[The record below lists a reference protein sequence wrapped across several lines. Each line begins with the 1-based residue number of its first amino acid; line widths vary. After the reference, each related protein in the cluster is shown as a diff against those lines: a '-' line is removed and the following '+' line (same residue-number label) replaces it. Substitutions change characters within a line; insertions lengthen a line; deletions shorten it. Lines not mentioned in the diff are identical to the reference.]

1 MKKILLVCN
10 DGMSTGFLTNKMN
23 EYIQSKDLDYEVR
36 AISEMT
42 LDREWEDSDCILL
55 GPQIGYLKDNILTRI
70 ENARPVD
77 VINPV
82 DYGRINAQG
91 VVEHALKLLGDL

>member
-23 EYIQSKDLDYEVR
+23 EYIQASGMNYEVR

-55 GPQIGYLKDNILTRI
+55 GPQIGYLKDSVETRI
-70 ENARPVD
+70 EKSRPVD
-77 VINPV
+77 VINPM
-82 DYGRINAQG
+82 DYGRINAKG
-91 VVEHALKLLGDL
+91 VVEHAIRLMEKK

>member
-10 DGMSTGFLTNKMN
+10 DGMSTGFLANKMN
-23 EYIQSKDLDYEVR
+23 EVIKKQNLDCEVR

-42 LDREWEDSDCILL
+42 LDREWESSDCILL
-55 GPQIGYLKDNILTRI
+55 GPQVGYLKDSIKTRI
-70 ENARPVD
+70 KNERPVD
-77 VINPV
+77 VISAI

-91 VVEHALKLLGDL
+91 VIDQALNLMNN